1 MKYRAPTSIDEAVEL
16 LSANP
21 GAAVFAGATDLIP
34 QIQAGRPEPTLAVDL
49 KRIPETGRIENSG
62 GFWRVGAAIPAAV
75 LTAHAGLSAAFPG
88 LVEGAGLIGSDQIQ
102 GRATLGGNLCNAS
115 PAADSVP
122 PLVALAAEAIIVG
135 PGGERSA
142 PVSEVVIGPG
152 ATSLDQA
159 EFITEFRIPS
169 PSPGSSDAYERFIP
183 RTEMDIAV
191 VGSAARVRVDGEGRC
206 EEATVVLAAVA
217 PTVVEVGAASG
228 ILAGRVIPAD
238 SGRDA
243 FWEELGE
250 AVVSCCNPIDD
261 KRGTAEY
268 RRKVAQVLARRTVV
282 TAARRARE
290 TL

>member
-1 MKYRAPTSIDEAVEL
+1 MEL

-122 PLVALAAEAIIVG
+122 PLVALGAEAIIVG
-135 PGGERSA
+135 RGGERSA
-142 PVSEVVIGPG
+142 QVSEVVIGPS
-152 ATSLDQA
+152 ATSLDQS
-159 EFITEFRIPS
+159 EFITEFRIPA
-169 PSPGSSDAYERFIP
+169 PSRGSSDAYERFIP

-191 VGSAARVRVDGEGRC
+191 VGAAARIRVDGDGRC
-206 EEATVVLAAVA
+206 EEAAVVLAAVA
-217 PTVVEVGAASG
+217 PTVVEVSAASG
-228 ILAGRVIPAD
+228 ILEGRVIPHY

-243 FWEELGE
+243 FWDELGE
-250 AVVSCCNPIDD
+250 AVVACCNPIDD

>member
-1 MKYRAPTSIDEAVEL
+1 
-16 LSANP
+16 
-21 GAAVFAGATDLIP
+21 VFAGATDLIP
-34 QIQAGRPEPTLAVDL
+34 QIQGGRPEPSLVVDL
-49 KRIPETGRIENSG
+49 KRIPETVRLEAEN

-75 LTAHAGLSAAFPG
+75 LTAHEGLTAAFPG

-122 PLVALAAEAIIVG
+122 PLVALGAEAIIVRR
-135 PGGERSA
+135 GGARSA
-142 PVSEVVIGPG
+142 PVSEVVVGPG
-152 ATSLDQA
+152 ATSRA
-159 EFITEFRIPS
+159 PPEFIPEFRIPA
-169 PSPGSSDAYERFIP
+169 PSRGSSDAYERFIP

-191 VGSAARVRVDGEGRC
+191 VGAAARIRVDGDGRC
-206 EEATVVLAAVA
+206 EEAAVVLAAVA
-217 PTVVEVGAASG
+217 PTVVEVSAASG
-228 ILAGRVIPAD
+228 ILEGRVIPHY

-243 FWEELGE
+243 FWDELGE
-250 AVVSCCNPIDD
+250 AVVACCNPIDD

>member
-1 MKYRAPTSIDEAVEL
+1 MGL
-16 LSANP
+16 LAAHP

-34 QIQAGRPEPTLAVDL
+34 QIQGGRPEPSLVVDL
-49 KRIPETGRIENSG
+49 KRIPETARLAAEN
-62 GFWRVGAAIPAAV
+62 GFWRVGAAVPAAA
-75 LTAHAGLSAAFPG
+75 LTANAALVASFPG
-88 LVEGAGLIGSDQIQ
+88 LVEAAGLIGSDQIQ

-122 PLVALAAEAIIVG
+122 PLVALGAEAIVVG
-135 PGGERSA
+135 PDGERST

-152 ATSLDQA
+152 ATSLDRA

-169 PSPGSSDAYERFIP
+169 PSRGSSDAYERFIP

-191 VGSAARVRVDGEGRC
+191 VGAAARIRVDGDGRC

-228 ILAGRVIPAD
+228 ILEGRVIPED
-238 SGRDA
+238 SGHSA
-243 FWEELGE
+243 FWDELGE
-250 AVVSCCNPIDD
+250 AVVACCNPIDD
-261 KRGTAEY
+261 KRGTAEF